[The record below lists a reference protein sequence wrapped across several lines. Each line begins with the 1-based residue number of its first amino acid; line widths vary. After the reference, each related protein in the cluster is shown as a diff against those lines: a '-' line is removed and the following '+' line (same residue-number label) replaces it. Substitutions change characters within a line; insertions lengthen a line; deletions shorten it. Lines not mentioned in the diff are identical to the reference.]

1 MKILHVI
8 TSLSIGGA
16 EHLLVD
22 LLPRIKNYGI
32 EVELAVFNSKRTS
45 FYDQL
50 EESGIKIHGFSE
62 TEGVYNLRH
71 ILRLRKLMRKFDI
84 VHTHNTACQMFATL
98 VKRRNNI
105 LVTTEHSTSTRR
117 RNYPFFRLID
127 RLMYSKYDK
136 IICISR
142 PSEISLRHYIGNDY
156 PIVTILNGIDVNK
169 FLNAPKID
177 LGFSQCKLITMV
189 AGFRYEKDQA
199 TLVRALKHLPDI
211 FHVLLVGDGEKR
223 TEIESLIHQLN
234 LTTRVHLLGIR
245 NDVSSVLKSSDIIV
259 MSSHR
264 EGLSLSNVEGMASG
278 NPFVASDVEGL
289 REVTKGYGVLFPHGD
304 EKYLAEVIL
313 KLDMDE
319 TYRTKVID
327 KCLERARHYDI
338 NVMAQNYYKQYLQ
351 LASNTNRI

>member
-22 LLPRIKNYGI
+22 LLPRLKNLGF
-32 EVELAVFNSKRTS
+32 EVELAVFDSKRTS

-62 TEGVYNLRH
+62 IDGVYNLNH
-71 ILRLRKLMRKFDI
+71 IFRLRKLMKEFDI
-84 VHTHNTACQMFATL
+84 VHTHNTACQMFAAL
-98 VKRRNNI
+98 VKSRNNI

-117 RNYPFFRLID
+117 RKYPLFRIID
-127 RLMYSKYDK
+127 RLMYSKYDR
-136 IICISR
+136 IICISS
-142 PSEISLRHYIGNDY
+142 PSEISLRNYIGNDY
-156 PIVTILNGIDVNK
+156 PIVTVLNGIDVNK

-177 LGFSQCKLITMV
+177 LGLPQCKLITMV

-199 TLVRALKHLPDI
+199 TLIRALKYLPEH

-223 TEIESLIHQLN
+223 TEIESLIHQLK
-234 LTTRVHLLGIR
+234 LTNRVHLLGIR
-245 NDVSSVLKSSDIIV
+245 NDVPSILKSSDIIV

-278 NPFVASDVEGL
+278 TPFVASDVDGL
-289 REVTKGYGVLFPHGD
+289 REVTKGYGVLFPHED
-304 EKYLAEVIL
+304 EKYLADVIL
-313 KLDMDE
+313 KLDMDGI
-319 TYRTKVID
+319 YRTKVID